1 MVSFCLFFLHFEVL
15 HNTRQCTEDGRVII
29 HRDGPRAD
37 DDALV
42 IIHRG
47 ALWMELGLAHRAGEW
62 GARGPWKYPALAAGK
77 LVRERRRRRIAEER
91 GEPKDLPDRVIMAAN
106 RAGGQEPSRAA
117 TSSSASILCSPS
129 S

>member
-1 MVSFCLFFLHFEVL
+1 M
-15 HNTRQCTEDGRVII
+15 II

-91 GEPKDLPDRVIMAAN
+91 GRSKGSAGPRDHGGEPRR
-106 RAGGQEPSRAA
+106 RAGAKPGRDLEFRINPLLSF
-117 TSSSASILCSPS
+117 LVM
-129 S
+129 